1 MVNQLE
7 AVFVE
12 LQVDKRVWHQRFTGN
27 HVRKLLT
34 GEGPQKIISVRE
46 NVLHKAFLTLLTLL
60 GKMQMTQENKPN
72 DCKSCMFVLLKL
84 AENYHKL
91 NSSVEHPG
99 QYISQALEG
108 ECLKHK
114 FQKPEISCLTILEQ
128 VNRLSKTERDAL
140 ANLKYLNGKLSI
152 CTRSVEGCP
161 KEYDLEKLL
170 ASGTEDR
177 SIGDWFVNAANA
189 VSTFFG

>member
-1 MVNQLE
+1 MTSFSHL
-7 AVFVE
+7 F
-12 LQVDKRVWHQRFTGN
+12 
-27 HVRKLLT
+27 
-34 GEGPQKIISVRE
+34 
-46 NVLHKAFLTLLTLL
+46 AFLAAFTCSVQLTSAIYIHHSVTHSLP
-60 GKMQMTQENKPN
+60 ENKPN

-128 VNRLSKTERDAL
+128 VNRLNKTDRDAL
-140 ANLKYLNGKLSI
+140 ANPKYLNGKLSI
-152 CTRSVEGCP
+152 CTRSVKGCP